1 MNDRLD
7 PPASNLNLLDLL
19 IASVR
24 EKGLLSE
31 AYSINKVAEP
41 LAGTEPPDPPWKL
54 LVLIVDA
61 ALTSADFRA
70 KVFQPGFP
78 VEIGKIGYMSDV
90 DLRYAIAGGFQDAS
104 MVADYIGNYCDL
116 PGNADVLDFGCGTLR
131 VSRYLI
137 QFAKGY
143 TYHAC
148 DVNPFS
154 MEWARNE
161 FGNLANVFVM
171 KSSPPLGLGEQSI
184 DFAVAWSIFSHYS
197 ETAYRAWLMELHR
210 ILRPGGYLFI
220 TFQSDHL
227 LGQIRHD
234 AQVQARYM
242 AENVDLDDVRSN
254 YLDRGF
260 ASYACYPRSGGDFGF
275 DVDNFGMAFISP
287 DYIERDWGKLF
298 DIVRIDT
305 GVVGNRQ
312 DVLLLRKRP

>member
-7 PPASNLNLLDLL
+7 QPAGNLNLLDLL

-31 AYSINKVAEP
+31 AYSINKAAES
-41 LAGTEPPDPPWKL
+41 LVGAEPPDPPWKL

-61 ALTSADFRA
+61 ALASADFRA

-90 DLRYAIAGGFQDAS
+90 DLRYAIAGGFQDAG
-104 MVADYIGNYCDL
+104 MVADYIGKYCDL

-137 QFAKGY
+137 QFATGF

-171 KSSPPLGLGEQSI
+171 KSSPPLALGEESI

-210 ILRPGGYLFI
+210 TLRPGGYLFI

-227 LGQIRHD
+227 LGQIQSD
-234 AQVQARYM
+234 AQVRARYM
-242 AENVDLDDVRSN
+242 AENVDLDDLRNN

-260 ASYACYPRSGGDFGF
+260 AYYACYPRSGGDFGF

-287 DYIERDWGKLF
+287 DYIERGWSKLF
-298 DIVRIDT
+298 EIVRIDK